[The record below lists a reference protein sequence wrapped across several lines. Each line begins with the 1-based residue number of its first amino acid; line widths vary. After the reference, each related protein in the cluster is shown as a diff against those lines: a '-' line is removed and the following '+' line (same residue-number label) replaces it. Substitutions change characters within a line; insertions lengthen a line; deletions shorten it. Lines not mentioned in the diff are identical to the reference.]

1 MKVRGL
7 LFVLALFGLLA
18 GGGAF
23 MVQRP
28 TRTSCK
34 PEAPIQLE
42 ASIIG
47 DPISPFAVSAKAT
60 SLTGDEVEL
69 EIVLPNGVIHL
80 GGERKAR
87 GKKVETR
94 VDLRAQDQNPRQ
106 IFVRASISDGTGRIS
121 KIVPLRLFGGNPPGP
136 KGALK
141 RDSRGDLILEG
152 SP

>member
-1 MKVRGL
+1 MKVRRI
-7 LFVLALFGLLA
+7 LFVCVLVALLA
-18 GGGAF
+18 GSGSFLSPG
-23 MVQRP
+23 P

-60 SLTGDEVEL
+60 SLSGDEVDL
-69 EIVLPNGVIHL
+69 EIVLPTGVIHL

-87 GKKVETR
+87 GRRCETR

-106 IFVRASISDGTGRIS
+106 ILVRASISDGTGRMV
-121 KIVPLRLFGGNPPGP
+121 KIVPLKLFGGAPPEQ
-136 KGALK
+136 KGKLK
-141 RDSRGDLILEG
+141 RDNRGELILEF